1 MTEEYVMM
9 QDIIKDHKERME
21 HLRKY
26 YPFFRL
32 AENTFTWY
40 KEGKFAGLDMGYITM
55 AVLRFFIDEN
65 NIKDKDVTYEEYE
78 NFLRTLLSRD
88 FQLQIKK
95 EEEKE
100 LISYIFEKLLN
111 EGKPFLYDYFDPMDK
126 EKKSFHVK
134 LIESKME
141 EGRLLYTVT
150 SEAIEFYLDTKEI
163 KEESTITVAQL
174 LLGKLIDTQN
184 FKGGIEVVKRIN
196 REVNKLKVRKNEVLR
211 ALHRDVFQGKIVYEN
226 FVGEITKWFDEEQR
240 LFRKNTEL
248 IDKALEKAQIE
259 NMKNENYKFYNMID
273 EIYTLELEIKKA
285 MYKHSELLAMCTRM
299 QLQVDEIIE
308 KSKLSTLRSSY
319 DFNHGLNVMMEQD
332 DARYL
337 EYMILPLLDIKKP
350 KWFPLSQTE
359 HLLSLPGEIPEE
371 NEKVSQ
377 GIEENYVYEDEM
389 EENRISDNF
398 ETLIV
403 LLLKKLE
410 KKQKFSLLELNQE
423 YVLHFGEQ
431 VLKNADYYTF
441 LIHMCQKDFYD
452 TEEIKKKPDT
462 FFEELIY
469 PVLQEWEDLKLR
481 FRLLRKSDETI
492 QVAKVFEISNIEFER
507 VE

>member
-9 QDIIKDHKERME
+9 QDIIKEHKDRME
-21 HLRKY
+21 HLKKY

-32 AENTFTWY
+32 ADNTFTWY

-65 NIKDKDVTYEEYE
+65 NIKDKDVTYDEYE
-78 NFLRTLLSRD
+78 SFLQTILSRD
-88 FQLQIKK
+88 FQLHIEK

-111 EGKPFLYDYFDPMDK
+111 EGKPFSYDYFDPMDRC
-126 EKKSFHVK
+126 KKTFKVK
-134 LIESKME
+134 LFESKME
-141 EGRLLYTVT
+141 EGKLYYVIT

-163 KEESTITVAQL
+163 KEESTITVEQL

-211 ALHRDVFQGKIVYEN
+211 ILHRDVFQGKVIYEN
-226 FVGEITKWFDEEQR
+226 FVGEITKWFHEEQR

-248 IDKALEKAQIE
+248 IDKALEKVE
-259 NMKNENYKFYNMID
+259 LDKKGNENHKFYTMLD

-285 MYKHSELLAMCTRM
+285 MFKHSELLAMCTSM
-299 QLQVDEIIE
+299 QLQADEII
-308 KSKLSTLRSSY
+308 KKLKLSTLRSSF
-319 DFNHGLNVMMEQD
+319 DFMHGLSVMMEKD
-332 DARYL
+332 DARCL
-337 EYMILPLLDIKKP
+337 EYMVRPLLDIKKP
-350 KWFPLSQTE
+350 KWFSLLQTE
-359 HLLSLPGEIPEE
+359 QLLSLPGEMPEE
-371 NEKVSQ
+371 NEKISQ
-377 GIEENYVYEDEM
+377 GKEENYVYEDEV

-398 ETLIV
+398 EALIV
-403 LLLKKLE
+403 LLLEKLQTE
-410 KKQKFSLLELNQE
+410 QKFSLEELNQE
-423 YVLHFGEQ
+423 YALYFGEQ

-441 LIHMCQKDFYD
+441 LIHMSQKDFYD
-452 TEEIKKKPDT
+452 IEEIRKKPDT

-469 PVLQEWEDLKLR
+469 PVVQERDDLHMM
-481 FRLLRKSDETI
+481 FRLLRKGDETI